1 MGVFDFLFGAKNP
14 PPVET
19 TNITTTEIPKYIAEP
34 TADIIGEAMD
44 VAKEAYVPY
53 KGPRLAGLTQVEQ
66 DAIKQAQAMKGIGAL
81 KGAQAYTA
89 ATAAGA
95 PAIGGVSQY
104 MTDYQKKVADIAA
117 QKMRDESAMQQ
128 QGIAAKAVGAG
139 GLDSTR
145 FAIQEAERQKNLT
158 TGLGDLYTKAQANA
172 YTTALKAAQQDRAQQ
187 LRSAMGMGT
196 VGAQAQTMEQADIQ
210 QQEIAAKSAQA
221 GGLDSTRFG
230 ILEAE
235 RQKNLATG
243 IGDLYTKAQASAYS
257 TALKAAQQDRA
268 QQLRSGM
275 GMGTLSAQAQT
286 MEMADVAQQLGI
298 GALDRGLQQTGLD
311 IAYTDF
317 LGERDY
323 PKEQLGFVS
332 NIIRGAPFP
341 SKTTSV
347 GQVPQAQPA
356 PFLQQALGLGMQ
368 GVGMAANL
376 GWQPFAK

>member
-1 MGVFDFLFGAKNP
+1 MAIFDFLFGSKNP

-44 VAKEAYVPY
+44 VSKEAYVPY
-53 KGPRLAGLTQVEQ
+53 TGPRLAGLSQMEK
-66 DAIKQAQAMKGIGAL
+66 DAAAQAQAMKGIGAL
-81 KGAQAYTA
+81 RGTQAYTA

-95 PAIGGVSQY
+95 PAIGGVGQY

-117 QKMRDESAMQQ
+117 KQMKDQSAIEQ
-128 QGIAAKAVGAG
+128 QGIAAKAVQAG

-158 TGLGDLYTKAQANA
+158 TGLGDLYTKAQASA
-172 YTTALKAAQQDRAQQ
+172 YQTALKA
-187 LRSAMGMGT
+187 S
-196 VGAQAQTMEQADIQ
+196 
-210 QQEIAAKSAQA
+210 
-221 GGLDSTRFG
+221 
-230 ILEAE
+230 
-235 RQKNLATG
+235 
-243 IGDLYTKAQASAYS
+243 
-257 TALKAAQQDRA
+257 QQDRA

-275 GMGTLSAQAQT
+275 AMGTLCAQAQT
-286 MEMADVAQQLGI
+286 IEQADIQQQLGI
-298 GALDRGLQQTGLD
+298 GALGRGLDQTALD
-311 IAYTDF
+311 ITYTDF
-317 LGERDY
+317 LSERDY